1 MAVKKGLGK
10 GINSL
15 ISEDAYS
22 FEESGREPAKEIVK
36 EVVKEVIKEV
46 RVPEQVFL
54 KLREI
59 EPNRNQP
66 RKNFDEEALME
77 LTESIK
83 QYGIVQPLIVRKNGK
98 HYEIIAGE
106 RRWRAAKEA
115 GLKEVPVVIKE
126 YTEQEMTE
134 VSLIEN
140 IQREN
145 LNPVEEAKGYK
156 RLVEEFHLKQ
166 EEVAGKVSK
175 SRSAIANS
183 MRLLKLDDVVL
194 ELLEAGQISTGHAKV
209 LLELSDAEQQKYA
222 AELIVEKNLSVRE
235 TEKLVKSLSNPV
247 QEKAKKEL
255 TNKELYKQLQER
267 LSAKMG
273 TKVAINR
280 KSDDQGKIEIEYYS
294 QEELERIIETIGM

>member
-15 ISEDAYS
+15 ISEDAYN
-22 FEESGREPAKEIVK
+22 FEEETKKSEQEP
-36 EVVKEVIKEV
+36 VKEVIKEV
-46 RVPEQVFL
+46 VKEVPVPEQVFL
-54 KLREI
+54 KLRDI
-59 EPNRNQP
+59 EPNRHQP
-66 RKNFDEEALME
+66 RSDFNEDSLKE

-83 QYGIVQPLIVRKNGK
+83 QYGIVQPLIVRKKGK

-145 LNPVEEAKGYK
+145 LNPVEEALGYK
-156 RLVEEFHLKQ
+156 RLVVEFHLKQ
-166 EEVAGKVSK
+166 EEVAEKVSK
-175 SRSAIANS
+175 SRAAVANS
-183 MRLLKLDDVVL
+183 MRLLKLDDEVL
-194 ELLEAGQISTGHAKV
+194 NLLAAGQISTGHAKV
-209 LLELSDAEQQKYA
+209 LLELTESEQQKDV
-222 AELIVEKNLSVRE
+222 AEMIVEKNLSVRE
-235 TEKLVKSLSNPV
+235 TERLVKTLLNPAP
-247 QEKAKKEL
+247 EKKEVEL

-267 LSAKMG
+267 LAARMG
-273 TKVAINR
+273 TKVSINR
-280 KSDDQGKIEIEYYS
+280 KSEDQGKIEIEYYS
-294 QEELERIIETIGM
+294 REELERIMETIGM

>member
-15 ISEDAYS
+15 ISEDAYD
-22 FEESGREPAKEIVK
+22 FEEETKKPEQEP
-36 EVVKEVIKEV
+36 VKEVIKEV
-46 RVPEQVFL
+46 VKEVPVPEQVFL
-54 KLREI
+54 KLRDI
-59 EPNRNQP
+59 EPNRHQP
-66 RKNFDEEALME
+66 RSDFNEDSLKE

-83 QYGIVQPLIVRKNGK
+83 QYGIVQPLIVRKKGK

-145 LNPVEEAKGYK
+145 LNPVEEALGYK
-156 RLVEEFHLKQ
+156 RLVVEFHLKQ
-166 EEVAGKVSK
+166 EEVAEKVSK
-175 SRSAIANS
+175 SRAAIANS
-183 MRLLKLDDVVL
+183 MRLLKLDDEVL
-194 ELLEAGQISTGHAKV
+194 NLLAAGQISTGHAKV
-209 LLELSDAEQQKYA
+209 LLELAEPEQQKDI
-222 AELIVEKNLSVRE
+222 AEMIVEKNLSVRE
-235 TEKLVKSLSNPV
+235 TERLVKTLLNPAP
-247 QEKAKKEL
+247 EKKAVEL

-267 LSAKMG
+267 LAARMG
-273 TKVAINR
+273 TKVSINR
-280 KSDDQGKIEIEYYS
+280 KAEDQGKIEIEYYS
-294 QEELERIIETIGM
+294 QEELERIIEAIGM

>member
-15 ISEDAYS
+15 ISEDAYD
-22 FEESGREPAKEIVK
+22 FEEETKKTEQEP
-36 EVVKEVIKEV
+36 VKEVIKEV
-46 RVPEQVFL
+46 VKEVPVPEQVFL
-54 KLREI
+54 KLRDI
-59 EPNRNQP
+59 EPNRHQP
-66 RKNFDEEALME
+66 RSDFNEDSLKE

-83 QYGIVQPLIVRKNGK
+83 QYGIVQPLIVRKKGK

-145 LNPVEEAKGYK
+145 LNPVEEALGYK
-156 RLVEEFHLKQ
+156 RLVVEFHLKQ
-166 EEVAGKVSK
+166 EEVAEKVSK
-175 SRSAIANS
+175 SRVAIANS
-183 MRLLKLDDVVL
+183 MRLLKLDDEVL
-194 ELLEAGQISTGHAKV
+194 NLLAAGQISTGHAKV
-209 LLELSDAEQQKYA
+209 LLELAEPEQQKDI
-222 AELIVEKNLSVRE
+222 AEMIVEKNLSVRE
-235 TEKLVKSLSNPV
+235 TERLVKTLLNPAP
-247 QEKAKKEL
+247 EKKTVEL

-267 LSAKMG
+267 LAARMG
-273 TKVAINR
+273 TKVSINR
-280 KSDDQGKIEIEYYS
+280 KGEDQGKIEIEYYS
-294 QEELERIIETIGM
+294 QEELERIIEAIGM